1 MTEHS
6 LPESTCQFTLYLARC
21 EREMTPESYEL
32 LLRILKSTN
41 DALGHHNR
49 WFDLPVSP
57 RDKELFTPEFNRHLT
72 ALMRLL
78 GPREMRMDVDLTP
91 KPDTDLTTEQVRR
104 EIEGIARANGME
116 H

>member
-1 MTEHS
+1 MNERS
-6 LPESTCQFTLYLARC
+6 LPESTCQFTLYLAAC

-41 DALGHHNR
+41 DALVHRNR
-49 WFDLPVSP
+49 WFDVPVSP
-57 RDKELFTPEFNRHLT
+57 RDKELLTPEFNRHLT

-78 GPREMRMDVDLTP
+78 GPREMRVDVDLAP
-91 KPDTDLTTEQVRR
+91 KPDTDLSTERVRR
-104 EIEGIARANGME
+104 EIEGIARASGME